1 MIFATHFVR
10 KCIFNCN
17 VPLNLCI
24 LTDIREGENMNIKK
38 IKVEKNCRWSSA
50 TQKKLAAALG
60 LSAAFAVSAC
70 DGNSV
75 SGGDIESTE
84 SSSSEV
90 ILDGMG
96 PIDDGRQDLSSSSM
110 SSSSSGKMSSSLEPT
125 SGISS
130 GSEPP
135 RPLSS
140 SSEDPPLS
148 AGILPPS
155 SSSYEIDTLDITSGE
170 VYIEPESGSN
180 IDTGHLESSSSVAP
194 SSSSFKRIES
204 SSATAGLPVSSSS
217 LVMPPSSS
225 SESEPLPGDPIEDPI
240 IIDDPKD

>member
-1 MIFATHFVR
+1 M
-10 KCIFNCN
+10 
-17 VPLNLCI
+17 
-24 LTDIREGENMNIKK
+24 DIKK
-38 IKVEKNCRWSSA
+38 GKVLKDRDWSLK
-50 TQKKLAAALG
+50 TQKNLASMLGITAALSISG
-60 LSAAFAVSAC
+60 AALTACSGDVSAPS
-70 DGNSV
+70 DE
-75 SGGDIESTE
+75 DL

-96 PIDDGRQDLSSSSM
+96 PIDDRWQDVSSSSV

-130 GSEPP
+130 SSEPP

-140 SSEDPPLS
+140 SSEDPPLL

-155 SSSYEIDTLDITSGE
+155 SSSYEIDTLEVTAGE

-194 SSSSFKRIES
+194 SSSSFERIES
-204 SSATAGLPVSSSS
+204 SSATAGLPLSSSS

-225 SESEPLPGDPIEDPI
+225 SESEPLPGDPIEIEPPPLAGVIKVDEEPVTVDSI
-240 IIDDPKD
+240 AGPKD